1 MRIECHRVADFFENL
16 RQGYPVFQNTI
27 YINKSLISLTDDPV
41 RAATSVEVVIQVSAV
56 VQYHDRNGEQVG
68 DSLIECAEW
77 CGVDRTTSDGELEGT
92 EAFNRLKAAVC
103 KFAEARDLLVLPGIL
118 GT

>member
-1 MRIECHRVADFFENL
+1 MRVECHSVADFFENL
-16 RQGYPVFQNTI
+16 RREYPVFQNTI
-27 YINKSLISLTDDPV
+27 YINKSRISLTNDPV
-41 RAATSVEVVIQVSAV
+41 RMSTSVEVMIQLSAV
-56 VQYHDRNGEQVG
+56 IQYHDRNGEQIG

-92 EAFNRLKAAVC
+92 AMFNQLEAKVC
-103 KFAEARDLLVLPGIL
+103 EFAEARDLLVLPGIL